1 MTLPTLLTDPFND
14 VLRPHQPRRGDT
26 PLWACLPN
34 ETASAMESHLG
45 LRTLAD
51 LRDYYPRRYT
61 TNGPLV
67 NPAPHHL
74 NQPITCYVTVTSKR
88 LKATRTG
95 RKMLLVT
102 GTTDDGHT
110 PGHAPVTVTFFN
122 GFEASKD
129 ITAGERLLISGTLT
143 TGYSGAGYTIDKP
156 IYEKAPLLLLQPVTA
171 TYPATKKVPAATIA
185 AAVAH
190 LIPTLNP
197 EPDYLPQYLRARHH
211 LMSLGEAHQKIH
223 LPATQEQADAARTRL
238 TYDEAFAMQLTLA
251 QTRYRNAATSA
262 YPLTK
267 TAGGVLDEY
276 VRSLP
281 YSLTDGQKAAV
292 SEILAGQSNPHPL
305 NALLLG
311 DVGAGKTTVAAFA
324 LLHAAHNGYTSAL
337 IAPTEVL
344 AEQHYESFRKSLPGS
359 LTIHLLTGSTDPEQA
374 RAIRE
379 HIKSGVPSIVIGTH
393 ALFSRRIKWPNLAVV
408 VIDEQHRFGV
418 AQRDTFNKL
427 PTRPHTLNM
436 TATPIPR
443 SVAMTTYGDLK
454 IIKLPGLP
462 AGRQPIKT
470 HVISPHTA
478 PDQYQRM
485 WAHIAHEAAA
495 GHQAFIVGAKIDP
508 GDPNPETDPNTAS
521 TTPHTVWEIAQELTR
536 QCPTL
541 TYSVLH
547 GKMSSEEKQ
556 AIMDDFAAN
565 KTHVLISTTVIE
577 VGVNVPNATVMAIMN
592 AERFGA
598 AQLHQLRGRVGRDG
612 HHGYCYLITYAN
624 PETDT
629 TSQTRLNA
637 IASTLDGTRIAEID
651 LQTRGEGQIIG
662 TRQAGHN
669 GLKLLTLNN
678 TPLIRKARHDATEL
692 ITQDPHLHLYP
703 ALAAWLYKHPIYRG
717 GSALART

>member
-1 MTLPTLLTDPFND
+1 MTLPTQLTDPFGD
-14 VLRPHQPRRGDT
+14 PLRPHQSRTNAT
-26 PLWACLPN
+26 PLWACLPE
-34 ETASAMESHLG
+34 ETASAFESHLG
-45 LRTLAD
+45 IRTLGD

-74 NQPITCYVTVTSKR
+74 NQPVTCYFTITSKR

-110 PGHAPVTVTFFN
+110 TGHTPITVTFFN
-122 GFEASKD
+122 GYEAAKD
-129 ITAGERLLISGTLT
+129 ITAGERILISGTLT
-143 TGYSGAGYTIDKP
+143 TGYSGSGYTIDKP
-156 IYEKAPLLLLQPVTA
+156 TYEKSPLLLLQPVTV
-171 TYPATKKVPAATIA
+171 TYPATKKVPAPTIA
-185 AAVAH
+185 AAAAH
-190 LIPTLNP
+190 LIPTLTPAPDHLP
-197 EPDYLPQYLRARHH
+197 EYLRARHH
-211 LMSLGEAHQKIH
+211 LLPLSDAHQKIH
-223 LPATQEQADAARTRL
+223 LPATEAHAAAARTRL

-251 QTRYRNAATSA
+251 QNRHRNANTSA
-262 YPLTK
+262 YPLTN
-267 TAGGVLDEY
+267 TTGGVLDEY
-276 VRSLP
+276 TRSLP
-281 YSLTDGQKAAV
+281 YALTEGQKAAIL
-292 SEILAGQSNPHPL
+292 EILAGQANAHPL

-311 DVGAGKTTVAAFA
+311 DVGAGKTTVAAYA
-324 LLHAAHNGYTSAL
+324 LLHAIHNGYTAAL

-344 AEQHYESFRKSLPGS
+344 AEQHYESFRKTLPQG
-359 LTIHLLTGSTDPEQA
+359 LRVHLLTGSTDPEEA
-374 RAIRE
+374 HAIRE
-379 HIKSGVPSIVIGTH
+379 RIKSGAPSIVIGTH

-418 AQRDTFNKL
+418 TQRDTFNKL

-443 SVAMTTYGDLK
+443 SIAMTTYGDLK

-470 HVISPHTA
+470 HVISPQATPA
-478 PDQYQRM
+478 QYQHM
-485 WAHIAHEAAA
+485 WQHIAHEAAQ

-508 GDPNPETDPNTAS
+508 KDPNPETDPNTAS
-521 TTPHTVWEIAQELTR
+521 TTPHTVWEIAQELTK
-536 QCPTL
+536 QCPAL

-547 GKMSSEEKQ
+547 GKMTSEEKQ

-577 VGVNVPNATVMAIMN
+577 VGVNVPNATVMTIIN

-598 AQLHQLRGRVGRDG
+598 AQLHQLRGRVGRG
-612 HHGYCYLITYAN
+612 QHHGYCYLITYAN

-629 TSQTRLNA
+629 TSQTRLHA

-662 TRQAGHN
+662 TRQAGNN

-692 ITQDPHLHLYP
+692 VTQDPHLTQYP
-703 ALAAWLYKHPIYRG
+703 ALAAWLHGHPIYQG
-717 GSALART
+717 GGALART